1 LAGDIKATRLVI
13 YGALLGVLDPVL
25 TLAAA
30 GQTDG
35 TRMPTEAMMQSLSA
49 AATPDGKGSDS
60 DSDSTEAAA
69 PGGAA
74 AGPLAG
80 GSRKR
85 VQFEEARK
93 MQRDRRVELAGGD
106 VSDHAVTLAAFKV
119 RLFS

>member
-49 AATPDGKGSDS
+49 AATPDVKGSDS
-60 DSDSTEAAA
+60 DSAEAAA

-80 GSRKR
+80 GSRNR